1 LTTRGA
7 AVGGAVIAARIALLR
22 GGDAATVVEDT
33 VAANKK
39 IGHFDLRA
47 VALRLL
53 GWEGP
58 CDACAGGCGKGA
70 NVSLPARARA
80 QISVTVR

>member
-33 VAANKK
+33 VAADKK

-47 VALRLL
+47 VALRRRV
-53 GWEGP
+53 WEGP
-58 CDACAGGCGKGA
+58 CDACAGGCGSG
-70 NVSLPARARA
+70 VSLPACARA